1 MEFSYNECR
10 FTTIILLDGYL
21 EKELKIFCSIIIAR
35 WLQYQVK
42 SALIRHL
49 QGVLYIEISLYITEI
64 MCSYRTILAMHV

>member
-1 MEFSYNECR
+1 MEFLYNECQ
-10 FTTIILLDGYL
+10 FTTIILLDGYP
-21 EKELKIFCSIIIAR
+21 EKEFCSIIIAR